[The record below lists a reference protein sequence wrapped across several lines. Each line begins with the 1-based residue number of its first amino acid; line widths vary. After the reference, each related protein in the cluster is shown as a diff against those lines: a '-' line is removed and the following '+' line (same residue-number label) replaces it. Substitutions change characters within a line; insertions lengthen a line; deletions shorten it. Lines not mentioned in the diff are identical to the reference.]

1 MQQDLHKG
9 YGSREAGSHR
19 LKWWICFSGVLHLA
33 LILPLLAAPP
43 STARRN
49 SAVPVYTVDLVAG
62 DGPAPLEPGAAP
74 KPEPPRKQEARE
86 PVLETV
92 AVEAPG
98 KVQPPPKAEAPAKKP
113 PPEKKAAKAK
123 EPRKAKKVKK
133 AEKVAKPKKAE
144 KAKKVAKPKKPK
156 KVEKPKKAAKSGKL
170 AEPGKVTK
178 RKAAKPG
185 KEKAAARKD
194 AAKPKKVAK
203 AKKAKKAAEPKKPAK
218 AKKAAEPK
226 RSDGG
231 DSKLARRL
239 KQRRID
245 AAVATARERARM
257 RRETGGARSDGGRGS
272 GAGTGNGVGGLV
284 RGMEFVAYHNRMLG
298 QVKENWTWPR
308 NWLSRPGELEVTVR
322 FGVRVDGEIVGVELL
337 RRSGDASFDESV
349 VRAVR
354 RASPL
359 PPPPRSDARKFR
371 QVDLT
376 FRPGDLDGQ
385 GPSG

>member
-1 MQQDLHKG
+1 MQQDPHN
-9 YGSREAGSHR
+9 GSGSGQDGSHR
-19 LKWWICFSGVLHLA
+19 LKWWIFFSGVLHLA
-33 LILPLLAAPP
+33 LILTLLAAPP
-43 STARRN
+43 STARRD

-62 DGPAPLEPGAAP
+62 DGPAPSEPGDAR

-86 PVLETV
+86 PVLET
-92 AVEAPG
+92 AAPETVEAPRE
-98 KVQPPPKAEAPAKKP
+98 VQPRPKAEAPAKKP
-113 PPEKKAAKAK
+113 PPEKKAVKAKKAK
-123 EPRKAKKVKK
+123 ESKK
-133 AEKVAKPKKAE
+133 AEKVAKPKKVK
-144 KAKKVAKPKKPK
+144 KAKKVAKPKKP
-156 KVEKPKKAAKSGKL
+156 EKPKKVAKSRKPRKL

-185 KEKAAARKD
+185 KEKAAARKK
-194 AAKPKKVAK
+194 AAKAKKVAK
-203 AKKAKKAAEPKKPAK
+203 ASKAKKATEPKKAAK
-218 AKKAAEPK
+218 PK

-231 DSKLARRL
+231 DSKLVRRL

-257 RRETGGARSDGGRGS
+257 RRETGSGRGS
-272 GAGTGNGVGGLV
+272 GAGAGNGVGGLV

-298 QVKENWTWPR
+298 QIKESWTWPR
-308 NWLSRPGELEVTVR
+308 TWLSKPGALEVTVG

-337 RRSGDASFDESV
+337 QRSGDASFDESV

-359 PPPPRSDARKFR
+359 PPPPRSHAREFA
-371 QVDLT
+371 QVEVT
-376 FRPGDLDGQ
+376 FRPNDLDGQ

>member
-1 MQQDLHKG
+1 MQQDSHN
-9 YGSREAGSHR
+9 GSGSGHAGSHR
-19 LKWWICFSGVLHLA
+19 LKWWIFFSGVLHLA
-33 LILPLLAAPP
+33 LILTLLAAPP
-43 STARRN
+43 STARRG

-62 DGPAPLEPGAAP
+62 EGPAPSEPGDAR

-92 AVEAPG
+92 APETVEAP
-98 KVQPPPKAEAPAKKP
+98 KEVQPRPKAEAPAKKP
-113 PPEKKAAKAK
+113 PTEKKAV
-123 EPRKAKKVKK
+123 KAKKSKESKK
-133 AEKVAKPKKAE
+133 AEKVAKPKKVK
-144 KAKKVAKPKKPK
+144 KAKKVAKPKKP
-156 KVEKPKKAAKSGKL
+156 EKPKKVAKSRKPRKL

-185 KEKAAARKD
+185 KEKAAARKK
-194 AAKPKKVAK
+194 AAK
-203 AKKAKKAAEPKKPAK
+203 AKKVAEAKKATEPKKAAK
-218 AKKAAEPK
+218 PK

-231 DSKLARRL
+231 DSKLVRRL

-257 RRETGGARSDGGRGS
+257 RRETGGARNGSGRGS
-272 GAGTGNGVGGLV
+272 GAGAGNGVGGLV

-298 QVKENWTWPR
+298 QIKESWTWPR
-308 NWLSRPGELEVTVR
+308 TWLSKPGALEVTVG

-337 RRSGDASFDESV
+337 QRSGDASFDESV

-359 PPPPRSDARKFR
+359 PPPPRSHARDFA
-371 QVDLT
+371 QVEVT
-376 FRPGDLDGQ
+376 FRPNDLDGQ